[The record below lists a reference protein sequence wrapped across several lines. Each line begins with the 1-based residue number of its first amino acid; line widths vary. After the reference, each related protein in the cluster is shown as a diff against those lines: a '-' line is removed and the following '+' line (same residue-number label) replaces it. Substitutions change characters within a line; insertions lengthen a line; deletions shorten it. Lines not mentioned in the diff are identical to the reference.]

1 MSLTPKNLSM
11 LSLLLLAASCKG
23 GSQPQEVR
31 FNLTRPLGQ
40 HSTYSMKYDI
50 KEEDIYEDPA
60 NNAVNEEVWNAVIET
75 EVTEQRPD
83 GSWTLLTRFTK
94 VDVRSDGESDEETNR
109 SWTGVT
115 LSTNRDKEGRLL
127 SALEASDELNN
138 DFRQRMILMDPT
150 MMMPAS
156 PVKVGASWPI
166 YVTHTIQKGDA
177 PVVQTLRGTGTL
189 KEINAG
195 RAVLDFVFTS
205 EISMASP
212 EADEETEVWI
222 GDCTSTATY
231 DMEKSRFTTNRIEMT
246 IETPGDVF
254 EDSPNLIKIII
265 TSSMQFDLINE

>member
-1 MSLTPKNLSM
+1 MSLTFRKLTI

-23 GSQPQEVR
+23 GSQPQEVS

-60 NNAVNEEVWNAVIET
+60 DNAVNEEVWNATVET

-83 GSWTLLTRFTK
+83 GSWALLTRFTK
-94 VDVRSDGESDEETNR
+94 VDVKSDGESDEETNR

-127 SALEASDELNN
+127 DALEASDELNN

-150 MMMPAS
+150 MMMPAG

-189 KEINAG
+189 KEIQAG

-212 EADEETEVWI
+212 EADEEAEVWI

-231 DMEKSRFTTNRIEMT
+231 DLEKARFTTNRIEMA
-246 IETPGDVF
+246 IETPGDVL
-254 EDSPNLIKIII
+254 EDNPNLIKIII
-265 TSSMQFDLINE
+265 TSSMQLDLVNE

>member
-1 MSLTPKNLSM
+1 MSRTTKKLFII
-11 LSLLLLAASCKG
+11 SLLLLAASCKS
-23 GSQPQEVR
+23 GSSPQEVR

-40 HSTYSMKYDI
+40 HSTYAMKYDL
-50 KEEDIYEDPA
+50 KEEDVYDDPA
-60 NNAVNEEVWNAVIET
+60 GNTVDEEVWNALIET

-94 VDVRSDGESDEETNR
+94 VDVKSNGESDEETNR
-109 SWTGVT
+109 SWTGIT
-115 LSTNRDKEGRLL
+115 FKTTRDKEGRLL
-127 SALEASDELNN
+127 DAPEASDEFNN

-150 MMMPAS
+150 MMLPAD

-205 EISMASP
+205 EVSVADPEVDEGAEIWMA
-212 EADEETEVWI
+212 
-222 GDCTSTATY
+222 DCTSTATY
-231 DMEKSRFTTNRIEMT
+231 DLEKARFTTNNIDMT
-246 IETPGDVF
+246 IETPGDVL
-254 EDSPNLIKIII
+254 EDNATLIKIII
-265 TSSMQFDLINE
+265 TSSMKFELVNQ